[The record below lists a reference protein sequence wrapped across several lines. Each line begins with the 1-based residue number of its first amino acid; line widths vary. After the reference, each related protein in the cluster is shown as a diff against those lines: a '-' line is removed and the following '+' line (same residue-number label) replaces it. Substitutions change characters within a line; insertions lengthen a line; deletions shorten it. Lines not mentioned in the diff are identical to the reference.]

1 VKISNTPVEYTDN
14 KENIMS
20 NSKTQQ
26 TRPLDKIDLLILD
39 SLQKNSRITNV
50 DLAKQV
56 NLSASPCLDRVRR
69 LEAEG
74 YIERFGAVLNATKLK
89 FGLTAYVE
97 VTLDKSTSDIFETFA
112 EKVKSIKQIAE
123 CDMVAGGFDY
133 LLKIRISDMAE
144 YRAVLGKVV
153 DIKGVAKNH
162 TYVVI
167 EKIKIDAGL
176 PIV

>member
-1 VKISNTPVEYTDN
+1 
-14 KENIMS
+14 M
-20 NSKTQQ
+20 TQKS
-26 TRPLDKIDLLILD
+26 RPLDHIDLLILD
-39 SLQKNSRITNV
+39 CLQNNSRISNV
-50 DLAKQV
+50 ALAKEV

-69 LEAEG
+69 LESEG
-74 YIERFGAVLNATKLK
+74 YIERYCAVLNAPMLK

-112 EKVKSIKQIAE
+112 TKIQTIKQVAE

-144 YRAVLGKVV
+144 YRAVLGEVV
-153 DIKGVAKNH
+153 DIKGVANNH

-176 PIV
+176 PII

>member
-1 VKISNTPVEYTDN
+1 MTTDKN
-14 KENIMS
+14 R
-20 NSKTQQ
+20 T
-26 TRPLDKIDLLILD
+26 LDKIDIAILD
-39 SLQKNSRITNV
+39 SLQKNSRISNV
-50 DLAKQV
+50 NLAKQV

-69 LEAEG
+69 LEADG
-74 YIERFGAVLNATKLK
+74 YIERYSTVLNAAKLK

-97 VTLDKSTSDIFETFA
+97 VTLDKSTSDIFESFA
-112 EKVKSIKQIAE
+112 ENVQYIKQIAE

-144 YRAVLGKVV
+144 YRAVLGEIV

-167 EKIKIDAGL
+167 EKIKIDKGL
-176 PIV
+176 PIR